1 MSLSISSVFGAGAYW
16 GKPFLPLALGALV
29 APSSEIPE
37 VLANDRYCNTGVWK
51 DFVFPASFA

>member
-29 APSSEIPE
+29 APSSARSSGFYLLQE
-37 VLANDRYCNTGVWK
+37 
-51 DFVFPASFA
+51 